1 MSSENTSDSNIDVVS
16 GFLLVAIVVA
26 TAIFWVSGQ

>member
-1 MSSENTSDSNIDVVS
+1 MSEVTTGDSKIDALAAV
-16 GFLLVAIVVA
+16 GLILLVVA